1 MIRVGIAEAHTVVRA
16 GIRSVLEVAHD
27 IEIAGE
33 ASDGDSAL
41 DLVQTESLAVLT
53 LGLAM
58 RGVSGTHLIRE
69 IKRTGQVPRI
79 VVVTRSSQ
87 ANVARLCF
95 AAGASGFVVKTS
107 PAHELLAA
115 VRKVASGGIY
125 VNLEAAD
132 EPMLDAAAEGGLPH
146 ERLTPT
152 ELHIFLRIA
161 CGQTVSEIAR
171 TLGISPKTISTHR
184 TNIIGK
190 MGLRS
195 DVDLVRYAV
204 VYKLVADDDPEQ
216 RAAAGRG
223 ARIRQA

>member
-1 MIRVGIAEAHTVVRA
+1 M
-16 GIRSVLEVAHD
+16 
-27 IEIAGE
+27 
-33 ASDGDSAL
+33 
-41 DLVQTESLAVLT
+41 LT

-58 RGVSGTHLIRE
+58 QGVSGTHLIRE
-69 IKRTGQVPRI
+69 IRQTGQMSRI
-79 VVVTRSSQ
+79 VVVTRSSK

-107 PAHELLAA
+107 SAHELLAA

-132 EPMLDAAAEGGLPH
+132 EPMLDAVAEGSLPH

-152 ELHIFLRIA
+152 EVHIFLRIA

-171 TLGISPKTISTHR
+171 TLGISPKTASTHR

-190 MGLRS
+190 MGLHS

-204 VYKLVADDDPEQ
+204 VYKLVPDDDPEQ

-223 ARIRQA
+223 S